1 MKTFALI
8 ATFALTLANTPLY
21 AGCDILEDPP
31 ISEANCE
38 NEVQAFS
45 GGDKLSA
52 GPDIAFVNSSD
63 WTRTLH
69 NDVSK
74 GLRNVG
80 SLTMSARLERTA
92 DSVLVGKIQA
102 AKPILRGKTLRAVVD
117 DSAWVDVI
125 LQRSGANNTLELVSY
140 RYVNGAPQAQSSVTS
155 APFANLSGQTVA
167 FEVSYS
173 FNAGAL
179 NATLNAPGAAQISLT
194 SANFGNVLPSIRLRR
209 GVQPSDSG
217 VTTANFTRGAYSS
230 Q

>member
-52 GPDIAFVNSSD
+52 GPDIAFVNSS
-63 WTRTLH
+63 
-69 NDVSK
+69 DVSK